1 MRVAVIASAVLHTA
15 VLLLLLGLH
24 HLHLPSPPPAQL
36 AQVEVI
42 LKAPGGGEA
51 AARVAQPAPVSAPPQ
66 PPAPQ
71 SPSQSPLAEA
81 TSEPPPQPSPPEP
94 SHASPSDVRLG
105 DPGNGG
111 FTSEVSGENV
121 VPASPENTKGNIP
134 PRYPFEAVLLREQ
147 GMVSLTIHVEP
158 TGRVAEIDIVRSS
171 GFRLLD
177 QAARTALLR
186 WRFKPA
192 LRDGQPI
199 ASELPYNIQF
209 VLHDPGQRKTSPP

>member
-1 MRVAVIASAVLHTA
+1 MRVAVVASAVLHAA
-15 VLLLLLGLH
+15 VLLFLLGLH
-24 HLHLPSPPPAQL
+24 RLQLPTSAPAQL

-51 AARVAQPAPVSAPPQ
+51 AAHVAEPAPASAPPQ

-71 SPSQSPLAEA
+71 SPAEA
-81 TSEPPPQPSPPEP
+81 NGEQPPQPSPPEL
-94 SHASPSDVRLG
+94 SQSSASDVRLG

-111 FTSEVSGENV
+111 FTSDVSGEHV
-121 VPASPENTKGNIP
+121 VPASPENSKGNIP
-134 PRYPFEAVLLREQ
+134 PRYPLEAVLLREQ

-158 TGRVAEIDIVRSS
+158 SGRVADIDIVRSS
-171 GFRLLD
+171 GFRVLD

-209 VLHDPGQRKTSPP
+209 LLHEPAQQKTNR